1 MGSLSSLVCTG
12 VLRNK
17 MIQYDNMSQY
27 ICICIPICFWSEFV
41 LKQSKKVSP
50 PKKHK
55 TSLVRLLGILWIV
68 KRSPKKACVLRF
80 RSLGPKHGPTVLRCN
95 SLEKEGFWQKEGSGL
110 WSKGVER
117 CEGHPVWTV
126 FLFFRYSNTEGWIC
140 CRMSKKYQILL
151 QEYSTKS
158 MSFLETIEVAKLVGF
173 STKHVG

>member
-41 LKQSKKVSP
+41 LKQSKKVNP

-68 KRSPKKACVLRF
+68 KRAPKKAWNRF
-80 RSLGPKHGPTVLRCN
+80 EIPK
-95 SLEKEGFWQKEGSGL
+95 S
-110 WSKGVER
+110 WSKTRSDRTALQFFGKRRLLAKGRIWALIER
-117 CEGHPVWTV
+117 RWKMWRSPCVDSIFVFFGIPTLKDGFVVACRKNIKFYCKNIPQSQWV
-126 FLFFRYSNTEGWIC
+126 FLR
-140 CRMSKKYQILL
+140 LL
-151 QEYSTKS
+151 K
-158 MSFLETIEVAKLVGF
+158 
-173 STKHVG
+173 